1 MMHWLYLLKLLWAFP
16 HLNRI
21 SPSPW
26 NLLWRV
32 LRRQNTHTLLLGPG
46 QLLQRQITPPNLYGF
61 LCLRQ
66 AGVALAAEQPAVAD
80 QLLWELAPGRTFLT
94 RLTVGMDLMTLY
106 EVFGRRDYGSDFSGQ
121 VVVDVGAYNGDSA
134 VFFALAGARRV
145 IALEPYPPNFE
156 LAKENLRRMGLADRV
171 SLLPVALGA
180 QRGKAQL
187 RVATHEPDA
196 NTLSPA
202 DSPLQKLIAYTQT
215 VEVEVWSLDE
225 LLAQIGQDQV
235 DFFKLDCEGC
245 EFALLEALPVETL
258 RRVKAWHIEY
268 HAAPQPLLRKLEEA
282 GFSVERKLDRRF
294 LGYLVARRR

>member
-1 MMHWLYLLKLLWAFP
+1 MMHWLYALKLLRAFP
-16 HLNRI
+16 HLARI

-26 NLLWRV
+26 GLLWRV
-32 LRRQNTHTLLLGPG
+32 LRRQTTHLLRVKGEH
-46 QLLQRQITPPNLYGF
+46 LLERQITPPNLYGF
-61 LCLRQ
+61 LRLQ
-66 AGVALAAEQPAVAD
+66 EAGIPLAAAQPPAKD

-106 EVFGRRDYGSDFSGQ
+106 EVFGRKDYGSDFAGQ

-156 LAKENLRRMGLADRV
+156 LATENLRRMGLEDRV
-171 SLLPVALGA
+171 SILPVALGV

-202 DSPLQKLIAYTQT
+202 GSPLQKLIAFTQT
-215 VEVEVWSLDE
+215 VEVEVWSFDD
-225 LLAQIGQDQV
+225 LLTQVGQKEV
-235 DFFKLDCEGC
+235 DFLKLDCEGC
-245 EFALLEALPVETL
+245 EFALIEALPVEAL
-258 RRVKAWHIEY
+258 RRVKVWHIEY
-268 HAAPQPLLRKLEEA
+268 HAAPQPLVRKLEAA
-282 GFSVERKLDRRF
+282 GFSVERQLDRRF